1 MEIESVIRAGIY
13 LILGFVVGREIR
25 NLFDAFANAR
35 LTSLRIYK
43 CLAVSNNRI
52 EKEKV
57 NMERAKNDFE
67 YYLEEIKK
75 YEGDKKNEMVDLT
88 TDSVK
93 RLKKSENIIFELQ
106 KRSIRIYDFLRS
118 NFILYMMHQSNL
130 KKVLEKRD
138 ETDNG

>member
-1 MEIESVIRAGIY
+1 MEIESVIRIGTY
-13 LILGFVVGREIR
+13 LILGFVIGRGVR

-35 LTSLRIYK
+35 LTSFRIYK
-43 CLAVSNNRI
+43 CLVVSTNRI

-106 KRSIRIYDFLRS
+106 KRSIRIYDFLSS

-130 KKVLEKRD
+130 KKVFEKID